1 MEGVKRERIAVIL
14 FNLGGPD
21 NPEAIYPFLLNL
33 FSDPDI
39 LRMPGIVR
47 SILARVIAGRRL
59 EEARKIY
66 AQIGGGSPI
75 LAETRRQQKALQ
87 DEMRDRGFENLRC
100 FTVMRYSPPRAR
112 ETITEVQV
120 FSPERIVLLPLYPQY
135 STTTA
140 RSSLKEW
147 RNVCNNAGLNGETHI
162 IGCYPRQ
169 ADFIAAHVALIR
181 SAAPQYYGEEAR
193 GKALLLFSAHGL
205 PQRIADT
212 GDPYPG
218 QIHQTA
224 TAIAAALGLESGEWE
239 ISYQSRVGPLKW
251 LQPDTDGR
259 LRVAGAA
266 ARPVVLVPISFVSEH
281 SETLVELDR
290 ELRHVAEM
298 SGVPEYI
305 RVPALGVQPDFIHG
319 LASLVRGAL
328 ECTDTRILCG
338 APQAAACCL
347 DPEKSYLL

>member
-39 LRMPGIVR
+39 LRAPGFIR
-47 SILARVIAGRRL
+47 WPLARWIAARRAG
-59 EEARKIY
+59 EARKIY

-75 LAETRRQQKALQ
+75 LAETRRQEKALENELSRQ
-87 DEMRDRGFENLRC
+87 GFEHLNC
-100 FTVMRYSPPRAR
+100 FTVMRYAPPRAQ
-112 ETITEVQV
+112 EVVTELQK
-120 FSPERIVLLPLYPQY
+120 FSPERVVLLPLYPQY

-147 RNVCNNAGLNGETHI
+147 RNVCINAGLNAEMRI

-181 SAAPQYYGEEAR
+181 SSAPQYYGEQAR

-205 PQRIADT
+205 PQRIADA

-218 QIHQTA
+218 QIYHTA

-251 LQPDTDGR
+251 LQPGTDAR
-259 LRVAGAA
+259 LRAAGAA

-290 ELRHVAEM
+290 ELRHVAET

-328 ECTDTRILCG
+328 ERTDTNILCG

-347 DPEKSYLL
+347 DREKSYLL